1 MLQYFLLINDSNV
14 LEMGEKKVNSTSNFI
29 ETLNTIGY
37 RVQSITTQN
46 IIEKKVLNPIDAVIL
61 RVRIS
66 DLFQWTQKIISIK
79 DVPLIWWCD
88 SYTSDNDECKLNL
101 GIDGMIFPQMEPA
114 KLHWCFQLSANHHQ
128 LKTQWKKERQ
138 QLLFKLEERKWIEQ
152 AKGIISKMKNIPEA
166 EAYDFLR
173 KQAMNDRKRLA
184 DVAISIVKV
193 HQLLNE

>member
-14 LEMGEKKVNSTSNFI
+14 LQMDEEKVNSTSNFI

-37 RVQSITTQN
+37 RVQSITTKKN
-46 IIEKKVLNPIDAVIL
+46 IEKKDLNPIDAVIL
-61 RVRIS
+61 RVKIS
-66 DLFQWTQKIISIK
+66 DLFGWSQKIISIK

-88 SYTSDNDECKLNL
+88 SYTSENNECKLNL
-101 GIDGMIFPQMEPA
+101 GIDGIIFPQMKPA
-114 KLHWCFQLSANHHQ
+114 ELHWSFHLCANQHQ

-138 QLLFKLEERKWIEQ
+138 QLLSKLEERKWIEQ
-152 AKGIISKMKNIPEA
+152 AKGIISKMKNISEA
-166 EAYDFLR
+166 EAYEFLR
-173 KQAMNDRKRLA
+173 KQAMNDRKRIA